1 MSEETGKI
9 GEITEP
15 HHHEEQEEN
24 PYPTGLKNTEEI
36 IEFNGQKVNT
46 AIFTQGFVAGCDMK
60 ICFGECCKSGVYMD
74 KNFPEVIL
82 AHKDMIKGVMSAD
95 QIKDES
101 KWFDDEIVEDEDF
114 PSGYAAGSNV
124 YTDSKGVEKCVFND
138 ENQYCSLQVAAVAN
152 GMHKWAIKPTYCIM
166 YPVAVVNHILT
177 YDDEHSQDLA
187 YCGIDKEH
195 NFTQTTFDGTREE
208 IKYVLGEELYNSL
221 DEHYKQ
227 NYTPKYNIKLPE
239 TK

>member
-1 MSEETGKI
+1 MEHNSENKI
-9 GEITEP
+9 AGGTTHEHNAGGEKILDF
-15 HHHEEQEEN
+15 H
-24 PYPTGLKNTEEI
+24 GR
-36 IEFNGQKVNT
+36 KVNT
-46 AIFTQGFVAGCDMK
+46 MIFEQGFVAGCDMK

-74 KNFPEVIL
+74 KDFPKVIL
-82 AHKDMIKGVMSAD
+82 EHKDIIKDVMSAD

-101 KWFDDEIVEDEDF
+101 HWFDEEVVEDEDF

-138 ENQYCSLQVAAVAN
+138 ENNFCSLQVAAVKN

-166 YPVAVVNHILT
+166 YPVTVVNHILT

-195 NFTQTTFDGTREE
+195 NFTQTAFEGTREE
-208 IKYVLGEELYNSL
+208 IKYVLGDEVYNSL
-221 DEHYKQ
+221 DEYFKT
-227 NYTPKYNIKLPE
+227 NYSPKYKIKIPN
-239 TK
+239 K

>member
-1 MSEETGKI
+1 
-9 GEITEP
+9 
-15 HHHEEQEEN
+15 
-24 PYPTGLKNTEEI
+24 
-36 IEFNGQKVNT
+36 
-46 AIFTQGFVAGCDMK
+46 
-60 ICFGECCKSGVYMD
+60 
-74 KNFPEVIL
+74 
-82 AHKDMIKGVMSAD
+82 
-95 QIKDES
+95 
-101 KWFDDEIVEDEDF
+101 
-114 PSGYAAGSNV
+114 
-124 YTDSKGVEKCVFND
+124 
-138 ENQYCSLQVAAVAN
+138 
-152 GMHKWAIKPTYCIM
+152 M

-227 NYTPKYNIKLPE
+227 NYSAKFTIKLPE